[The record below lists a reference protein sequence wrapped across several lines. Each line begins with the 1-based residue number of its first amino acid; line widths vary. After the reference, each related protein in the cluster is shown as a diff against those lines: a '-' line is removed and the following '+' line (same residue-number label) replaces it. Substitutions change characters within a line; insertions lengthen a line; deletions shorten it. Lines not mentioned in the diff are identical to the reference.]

1 LVAFTTAMGLTVAA
15 QQSAAPSARTAA
27 LTQAIPADPQIT
39 IGTLP
44 NGLRYYIRANG
55 KPEQRA
61 ELRLAVNAGS
71 ILEDDD
77 QQGLAHFVEHMA
89 FNGTKHFPKQDVVSF
104 MQSIGMQFGAHVN
117 AYTSFD
123 ETVYMLQV
131 PTDKRDVLDKAFLI
145 LEDWAQAVTFDPAE
159 VDKERGVVVEEWRLG
174 RGAGTRMMDKQ
185 LPVLLNG
192 SRYAQR
198 IPIGKKDILD
208 TFKADRLKKFYADWY
223 RPDLMAVVAVGDF
236 DKAAIETM
244 IKSHFGS
251 IPKPA
256 TPKPR
261 QTFSVPDHPGTLYTI
276 ATDKEAPNA
285 SVSVYNLLPMR
296 DPTTVGA
303 YRRQI
308 VENIFASMLSTRFQ
322 EIAQKPDAP
331 FLGAGTGRGL
341 FVRSREATT
350 LSAMVKENEIDR
362 GLQAMYTEAERVAR
376 FGFTET
382 EFDRE
387 KKNTLRSLEQAVLE
401 KDKQESSS
409 YAAEYIRNF
418 LQKEPIPGIVYE
430 NELYQR
436 FVPQITLA
444 EINSLAKEWSP
455 EGNRVV
461 VVNAPEKPGLK
472 IPDQA
477 RLAEVMKAS
486 TEDLKPYVDSVASTP
501 LLATPPAPG
510 TIVKTTPKPEFG
522 ITEWQLSNGVRVVL
536 KPTDFKQDEIVFRA
550 YSFGGTSLASDADYV
565 PATTASQV
573 VYYGGLGAFGMIELQ
588 KQLAGKV
595 AGVTPYIG
603 SIDEGVS
610 GGGSAKDAET
620 LFQLIYLTFT
630 QPRADPQIFGVITSQ
645 MKAMLANQQAQ
656 PETAFNETL
665 QTTIYQNH
673 LRARPLTP
681 AIVDEMNLEK
691 SMAFYKDRFA
701 DASDFTFVFVGSF
714 QPETLKPLV
723 EQYLGGLPSTNR
735 RETWKDVNMRPA
747 KGVVEKV
754 VKKGVEPKSQTSI
767 VFTGPFVHDQAH
779 RVEIRAM
786 AAVLENRLRDVLRE
800 ELGGTYSVSVGA
812 SYSKI
817 PVQDYSIEIDFGA
830 NPTRVDELVKSVFKE
845 IEAMKAS
852 GPTDKQVADV
862 KETMLREFETSTKQ
876 NGYLL
881 TNILAR
887 YENGED
893 LKDFYA
899 IPDFYKALSPAIIQS
914 AAKKYL
920 DVNNYVKVTLLPEK

>member
-1 LVAFTTAMGLTVAA
+1 
-15 QQSAAPSARTAA
+15 
-27 LTQAIPADPQIT
+27 
-39 IGTLP
+39 
-44 NGLRYYIRANG
+44 
-55 KPEQRA
+55 
-61 ELRLAVNAGS
+61 
-71 ILEDDD
+71 
-77 QQGLAHFVEHMA
+77 MA

-131 PTDKRDVLDKAFLI
+131 PTDKREVLDKAFLI
-145 LEDWAQAVTFDPAE
+145 LEDWAHAVTFDPAE

-208 TFKADRLKKFYADWY
+208 TFKPERLKKFYADWY

-244 IKSHFGS
+244 IKSHFGP

-256 TPKPR
+256 TPTPR
-261 QTFSVPDHPGTLYTI
+261 PTFSVPDHPGTLYTN
-276 ATDKEAPNA
+276 ATDKEAPSA
-285 SVSVYNLLPMR
+285 SVSVYSLLPTR

-308 VENIFASMLSTRFQ
+308 VENIFASMLSARFQ

-382 EFDRE
+382 EFERE

-436 FVPQITLA
+436 FVPQVTLA

-455 EGNRVV
+455 DGNRVV
-461 VVNAPEKPGLK
+461 VVSAPEKPGLK

-486 TEDLKPYVDSVASTP
+486 TEDLKPYVDAVATTP

-510 TIVKTTPKPEFG
+510 TIAKTTTKPEFG

-536 KPTDFKQDEIVFRA
+536 KPTDFKQDEIMFRA

-573 VYYGGLGAFGMIELQ
+573 VYYGGLGSFGMIELQ

-603 SIDEGVS
+603 SIDEGLS

-630 QPRADPQIFGVITSQ
+630 QPRADPQMFGVITSQ

-656 PETAFNETL
+656 PETVFGETL
-665 QTTIYQNH
+665 QTTLYQNH

-681 AIVDEMNLEK
+681 AIVDEMNLDK

-714 QPETLKPLV
+714 EPETIKPLV

-735 RETWKDVNMRPA
+735 KETWKDVNMRTA

-786 AAVLENRLRDVLRE
+786 ASVLENRLRDVLRE

-817 PVQDYSIEIDFGA
+817 PVQDYSVEIDFGA
-830 NPTRVDELVKSVFKE
+830 NPTRVDELVKTVFKE
-845 IEAMKAS
+845 IEAMKTT

-862 KETMLREFETSTKQ
+862 KETMLRDFETSMKQ

-887 YENGED
+887 YENAED
-893 LKDFYA
+893 LKDLYA
-899 IPDFYKALSPAIIQS
+899 IPDYYKALTPAAMQA